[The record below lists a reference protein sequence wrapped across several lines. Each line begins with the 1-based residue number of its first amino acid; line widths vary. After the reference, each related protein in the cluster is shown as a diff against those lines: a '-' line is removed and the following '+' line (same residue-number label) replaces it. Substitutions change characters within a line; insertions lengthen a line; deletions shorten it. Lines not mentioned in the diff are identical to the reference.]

1 MNVENNLTENEELRF
16 RVVCQGSVLLEAVS
30 RAIAERFVAKLTG
43 ETQREVQIVP
53 VTQDGNQVL
62 LG

>member
-1 MNVENNLTENEELRF
+1 MNVENALIENEELKY

-30 RAIAERFVAKLTG
+30 KTIAEQFVSKLAKS
-43 ETQREVQIVP
+43 TQREVQIIP
-53 VTQDGNQVL
+53 ITSDGNQVL